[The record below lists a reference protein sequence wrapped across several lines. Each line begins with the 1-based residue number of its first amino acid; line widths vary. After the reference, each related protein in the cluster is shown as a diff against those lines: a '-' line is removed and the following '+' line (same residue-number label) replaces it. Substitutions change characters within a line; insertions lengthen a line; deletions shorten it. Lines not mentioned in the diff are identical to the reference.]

1 METKPTE
8 DPQGNE
14 PLKPNV
20 SFGSTTHMK
29 VDVTLL

>member
-1 METKPTE
+1 METKPAE